1 MNDPGD
7 ADLPPPLDAE
17 FDFDDSGLAVTRA
30 EVQRRAHAHGLTGER
45 LGDFVMAVNECL
57 VNVVAHAGGRG
68 RVRLGVEGSSLF
80 CEITDSGPGIP
91 QRFLDDTGLP
101 EPSQMGGRGIW
112 LIRRL
117 TDGAAFATGP
127 AGTTVL
133 MVMRLPRDAAPPAR
147 PGGPAVPT
155 HHAPRAGGTP

>member
-1 MNDPGD
+1 VNDPGD
-7 ADLPPPLDAE
+7 TDLPPLLDV
-17 FDFDDSGLAVTRA
+17 DFDESGLATTRA
-30 EVQRRAHAHGLTGER
+30 EVQRRAHAQGLSGER

-68 RVRLGVEGSSLF
+68 KARLGVEGASLF
-80 CEITDSGPGIP
+80 CEITDPGPGIP

-147 PGGPAVPT
+147 PGPSAVRT
-155 HHAPRAGGTP
+155 HRAPG

>member
-1 MNDPGD
+1 MNTDPGD
-7 ADLPPPLDAE
+7 ADPPPLLDMP
-17 FDFDDSGLAVTRA
+17 FDEGSLAATRG
-30 EVQRRAHAHGLTGER
+30 EVQRRAHEQGLAGER

-68 RVRLGVEGSSLF
+68 RLRLGHEGTGLF

-91 QRFLDDTGLP
+91 ARYLDEADLP
-101 EPSQMGGRGIW
+101 APSELGGRGIW

-133 MVMRLPRDAAPPAR
+133 MVMKLPRDGEPPFR
-147 PGGPAVPT
+147 PGGGGPAVPT
-155 HHAPRAGGTP
+155 GRGQA